1 MMNVVHLRVWRL
13 QFLIAVTDYE
23 IFFINE
29 VVNIWDQSN
38 RAYIMTHGERGRLEV
53 LKHPL
58 LENVDSIYMSSWGDV
73 DLTGNLGTAR

>member
-1 MMNVVHLRVWRL
+1 M

-38 RAYIMTHGERGRLEV
+38 RAYIMTHGVTGRLEV
-53 LKHPL
+53 FKHPL
-58 LENVDSIYMSSWGDV
+58 PENVDSVYMSSWRDV

>member
-1 MMNVVHLRVWRL
+1 L

-29 VVNIWDQSN
+29 VVNVWDQSN

-58 LENVDSIYMSSWGDV
+58 LENVDSI
-73 DLTGNLGTAR
+73 L

>member
-38 RAYIMTHGERGRLEV
+38 RAYIMTHGVRGRLEV
-53 LKHPL
+53 FKHPL
-58 LENVDSIYMSSWGDV
+58 PENVDSVYMSSWGDV
-73 DLTGNLGTAR
+73 DLTANLGTAR

>member
-38 RAYIMTHGERGRLEV
+38 RAYIMTHSERGRLEV

-58 LENVDSIYMSSWGDV
+58 LENVDSI
-73 DLTGNLGTAR
+73 L

>member
-29 VVNIWDQSN
+29 VVNVWDQSN
-38 RAYIMTHGERGRLEV
+38 RAYIMTHGVRGRLEL

-58 LENVDSIYMSSWGDV
+58 LENVDSI
-73 DLTGNLGTAR
+73 L